1 MTNHS
6 LSQLA
11 IKLSDDEISY
21 LKSANFLTQSQLTLL
36 DIFKWNSNSNGI
48 LNLSPMAAE
57 DFREAFTE
65 QLAKFGFDESYNLTD
80 EGKILEELIDHFYY
94 NPQFPAEK

>member
-1 MTNHS
+1 MNNHNP
-6 LSQLA
+6 SQLD
-11 IKLSDDEISY
+11 IKLSDNEISY

-36 DIFKWNSNSNGI
+36 DIFKWNSNSSGI
-48 LNLSPMAAE
+48 LSLSPITAE
-57 DFREAFTE
+57 DFREVFTE